1 MRGWRNLE
9 KVYRHHMRV
18 SLILHWLTWR
28 RLIVTVCIGLW
39 CAAAAIWAANQWV
52 ESTSAALCHSRLEE
66 VPELPVALVLGCSP
80 TIEGRPNL
88 FYVYRMEAAVRLYQ
102 SGKVRA
108 LIVSGDNGSKQYD
121 EPTAMKA
128 DLVRRG
134 VPAEA
139 VYCDYAG
146 FRTLDSVVR
155 SERIFGQ
162 KRFLVVSQRFHN
174 ERAVFLARRHG
185 LDAEAFDAG
194 DVNGSSGL
202 MTHLREHLARVQAV
216 LDVTVL
222 RTKPRFEGPP
232 VRITQS

>member
-1 MRGWRNLE
+1 MTICL
-9 KVYRHHMRV
+9 
-18 SLILHWLTWR
+18 
-28 RLIVTVCIGLW
+28 GLW

-52 ESTSAALCHSRLEE
+52 ESTSATRCHSRLEG
-66 VPELPVALVLGCSP
+66 VPELTVALVLGCSP
-80 TIEGRPNL
+80 TVGGRPNL
-88 FYVYRMEAAVRLYQ
+88 FYVYRMEAAARLYQ

-121 EPTAMKA
+121 EPTEMKE

-134 VPAEA
+134 VPADA

-146 FRTLDSVVR
+146 FRTLDSIVR
-155 SERIFGQ
+155 AERIFGQ
-162 KRFLVVSQRFHN
+162 RRFMVVSQRFHN

-194 DVNGSSGL
+194 DVVGSSGL
-202 MTHLREHLARVQAV
+202 MTHLREYLARVQAV
-216 LDVTVL
+216 LDVTLL

-232 VRITQS
+232 VRITQA